1 MSFNFR
7 VQDKK
12 RNLNQADLTFICTP
26 QEKKSY
32 FKYVQMSTES
42 NLKAKSKVTKYM
54 LFYVFIQLIYSIGD
68 IF

>member
-12 RNLNQADLTFICTP
+12 RNLNQTDLTFICTP

-42 NLKAKSKVTKYM
+42 NLKAKYM